1 MPRLTLEY
9 DMLDEQEEYETAVG
23 GHKYRSILYTFDQLL
38 RNIVKHGSVNGKE
51 YTEDEQDLVDGL
63 REELWELI
71 NEEHVDLG

>member
-71 NEEHVDLG
+71 QEEHVELG